1 MNMRVYDAND
11 EELLLCCGVLFNFLA
26 ELGQFDL
33 RALSYATELVLI
45 INGPLPVVLDAVLR
59 DFHCV
64 DLDAHDT
71 AHGVEVELLNFNA
84 LLLLGLHLEAVL
96 RPDLLV
102 QGVFSI
108 SLLLCQLLLSLIEEE
123 SQCQHMKADKNYKI
137 HIYYY

>member
-1 MNMRVYDAND
+1 
-11 EELLLCCGVLFNFLA
+11 
-26 ELGQFDL
+26 
-33 RALSYATELVLI
+33 
-45 INGPLPVVLDAVLR
+45 
-59 DFHCV
+59 
-64 DLDAHDT
+64 
-71 AHGVEVELLNFNA
+71 
-84 LLLLGLHLEAVL
+84 LLGLHLEAVL